1 MKVSPK
7 HHVIF
12 VNNLIL
18 QNKCISFIFIHLLL
32 TTNQNCLITHQNYLS
47 SVGIKICSKDYFKN
61 RFKILQLQDIRFHSQ
76 ARFRSKSEI
85 LGQIWSTDDPIL
97 GTRTEWTANRL
108 ADHPLSFKSWGER
121 PKTSGANGHEFK
133 NLWGERPRTS
143 RVNGHQLL
151 RWTAKTPVVNGHQ
164 I

>member
-1 MKVSPK
+1 MVIRSLIKVLPK

-61 RFKILQLQDIRFHSQ
+61 LFKILQPQDIRFHSQ
-76 ARFRSKSEI
+76 ARFRSGIVGPSKSDEFGLWKVI
-85 LGQIWSTDDPIL
+85 IGQFENHKSYL
-97 GTRTEWTANRL
+97 F
-108 ADHPLSFKSWGER
+108 SFPGVS
-121 PKTSGANGHEFK
+121 
-133 NLWGERPRTS
+133 S
-143 RVNGHQLL
+143 RVMPRRIFNVEKSSASNCKIFLWQNGA
-151 RWTAKTPVVNGHQ
+151 RG
-164 I
+164 